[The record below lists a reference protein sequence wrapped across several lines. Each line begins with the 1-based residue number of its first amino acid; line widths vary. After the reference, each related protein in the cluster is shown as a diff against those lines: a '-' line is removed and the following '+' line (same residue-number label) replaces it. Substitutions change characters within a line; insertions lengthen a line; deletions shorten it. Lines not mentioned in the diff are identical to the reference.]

1 MTVQPQLG
9 GRDNRSKTILPSPP
23 EEANLPRKDI
33 LNNYLKNLNL
43 EGDKLLVF
51 QGHEYVSVC

>member
-1 MTVQPQLG
+1 MTVPPQLG
-9 GRDNRSKTILPSPP
+9 GRDNRSKTILPSSP
-23 EEANLPRKDI
+23 EDVNLPHKDI

-51 QGHEYVSVC
+51 QRYEYVSVC